1 MKDKKKNQKSK
12 DLTLVIPA
20 KNEFESL
27 PSVLSEL
34 KKYNLKT
41 KVVLEKS
48 DIETIKSIKRFD
60 CQIIYQSGL
69 SLTINGAPYK
79 QKIKIIIIAI

>member
-48 DIETIKSIKRFD
+48 PEDYDTLKLHANITRQSFKIDEKETAGGQYDTPKL
-60 CQIIYQSGL
+60 Q
-69 SLTINGAPYK
+69 N
-79 QKIKIIIIAI
+79 